1 MARDK
6 KDFDYWD
13 KYYGNKKSSRT
24 SGSSSGGGTLGSS
37 RSSSGGRRYP
47 GDGTTSRSSKSKR
60 SRDDRYESKIV
71 GSEYKVKKKKRK
83 SGISRA
89 ITTTILI
96 IIVFFLG
103 FFTFYAID
111 NELFSK
117 KGNGS
122 AGSDI
127 NEDISA
133 SEQTADE
140 GQEENLMSAA
150 AIESENSQAEEASA
164 AGSKSSTSQIS
175 EDAGKNTE
183 GGPVSFLQKIIL
195 FFKSITGR
203 DNTEGNYSEKL
214 SVNIY
219 FAMLGSEGKFNAEK
233 RTIVAGSIKNAAAN
247 AVNELL
253 KGPVEEYNFAV
264 IPPGTKLID
273 VEIVNDIARINL
285 SQEFLSNSLDTSIL
299 DEYIIYTIVNTLTE
313 IKEIRA
319 VNFLIE
325 GKEIKEYGNVDLR
338 LPAIRNEKYLEKS

>member
-13 KYYGNKKSSRT
+13 KYYGDRKSSRKP
-24 SGSSSGGGTLGSS
+24 GSSSSANS
-37 RSSSGGRRYP
+37 GRRYSNEY
-47 GDGTTSRSSKSKR
+47 DTSRSRQAGKGKNEK
-60 SRDDRYESKIV
+60 YESKIV

-96 IIVFFLG
+96 VIVFFLG

-111 NELFSK
+111 NEWFSRK
-117 KGNGS
+117 S
-122 AGSDI
+122 DDPVAGST
-127 NEDISA
+127 NTGETASAEEDS
-133 SEQTADE
+133 
-140 GQEENLMSAA
+140 QEENLMSATGA
-150 AIESENSQAEEASA
+150 ESESSQTEDISVK
-164 AGSKSSTSQIS
+164 GSESSTSQS
-175 EDAGKNTE
+175 VENSGGDTE
-183 GGPVSFLQKIIL
+183 NEPVSFLQKIIL

-203 DNTEGNYSEKL
+203 DDAEGEYPERL
-214 SVNIY
+214 SINVY
-219 FAMLGSEGKFNAEK
+219 FAMLGNEAVFNAEK
-233 RTIVAGSIKNAAAN
+233 RTIAAGNIKNAAAN

-253 KGPVEEYNFAV
+253 KGPAEEYNFAV
-264 IPPGTKLID
+264 IPTGTKLVD

-319 VNFLIE
+319 VTFLIN
-325 GKEIKEYGNVDLR
+325 GKEVKEYGNVDLR
-338 LPAIRNEKYLEKS
+338 LPAIRNEKYLENS

>member
-1 MARDK
+1 MTRDK
-6 KDFDYWD
+6 KDLDYWD

-24 SGSSSGGGTLGSS
+24 SGNRETSGSS
-37 RSSSGGRRYP
+37 RSASGSRRYL
-47 GDGTTSRSSKSKR
+47 DEGTTSRSNQSKR
-60 SRDDRYESKIV
+60 NRNEKYESKIV
-71 GSEYKVKKKKRK
+71 GSEYKVKKRKRK

-89 ITTTILI
+89 VTTTILI

-111 NELFSK
+111 NEWFSK
-117 KGNGS
+117 KTDDS
-122 AGSDI
+122 ATNNTNSA
-127 NEDISA
+127 ESA
-133 SEQTADE
+133 STEE
-140 GQEENLMSAA
+140 VVQEENLMSARGV
-150 AIESENSQAEEASA
+150 ESESSQTEEISA
-164 AGSKSSTSQIS
+164 KETESSTSQPVES
-175 EDAGKNTE
+175 SGEDKKNE
-183 GGPVSFLQKIIL
+183 PVSFLQRIIM

-203 DNTEGNYSEKL
+203 DNTEDDYSERL
-214 SVNIY
+214 TINIY
-219 FAMLGSEGKFNAEK
+219 FAMLGNEEIFNAEK
-233 RTIVAGSIKNAAAN
+233 RTIAAGSVKNAVAN

-264 IPPGTKLID
+264 IPPGTKLMDI
-273 VEIVNDIARINL
+273 EIVNDIARINL

-319 VNFLIE
+319 VVFLIS